1 MNYKMENGKILTDD
15 DFENMA
21 AEYESGEWDGH
32 LENVV
37 MGVPRAEEGDEL
49 AVVSFRLSKSRL
61 AAVEAA
67 IANHG
72 MSKSEFYRKA
82 VDRELLALA

>member
-1 MNYKMENGKILTDD
+1 MKYETKEGIILTDD
-15 DFENMA
+15 DLETMA
-21 AEYESGEWDGH
+21 AEYESGEWEGH

-37 MGVPRAEEGDEL
+37 VNVPKTEKTDEL
-49 AVVSFRLSKSRL
+49 EVVSFRLPKSRI
-61 AAVEAA
+61 AAIEAA

-82 VDRELLALA
+82 VDRELVALA